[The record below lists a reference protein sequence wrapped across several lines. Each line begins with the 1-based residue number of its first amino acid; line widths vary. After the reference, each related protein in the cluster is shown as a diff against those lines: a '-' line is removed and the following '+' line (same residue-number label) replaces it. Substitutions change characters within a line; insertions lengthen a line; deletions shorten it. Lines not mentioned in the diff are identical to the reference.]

1 MATQIAATPILK
13 GREAYTVL
21 EESKKKPT
29 ELSERGILFLKNK
42 FHFSNN
48 GVITVKC
55 SEQFSVSKKIKFN
68 QYNFRTTRQ

>member
-13 GREAYTVL
+13 GKEAYTVL

-48 GVITVKC
+48 GVITVNVR
-55 SEQFSVSKKIKFN
+55 SNFYEVQNSK
-68 QYNFRTTRQ
+68 